1 MADGQIL
8 IDTRIRTD
16 EVKQDTANLKNQLE
30 SLAESASASAKKI
43 DRSFDSLT
51 IDDAAEGL
59 GDSFE
64 QEARK
69 IDPIPEEIERDFEGM
84 GLENAADGL
93 ADGFEEEAEKIEDI
107 PDKIEESFEDIDL
120 DNTADGLAESF
131 DEAWD
136 DVRRSSSR
144 GADHVKDELDD
155 IGDEAS
161 SVGDKIKSKLKDAFD
176 NISGSLGEGFAGGL
190 FAGISEGLTEFALDA
205 VEDIAGE
212 LVEFGK
218 QSIEL
223 ASNLQEVQNVVDVTF
238 GSMSDAVNDFA
249 KDALK
254 TAGLSET
261 MAKQYVGTF
270 GAMAKSFG
278 FTEAEAYKMST
289 ALTQLAGDIASFYN
303 ISQDDAYSKLTAVF
317 TGETEALKQLG
328 VVMTETALN
337 AYAMEKGL
345 GKTTQ
350 QMSEQEKAALRYQFV
365 LDKLSDASGDFVRT
379 QDSWANQ
386 TKILSEQWNRFSAEV
401 GEGLIS
407 MLTPGITYLTGTF
420 MPALINLG
428 KGFGA
433 VGKAIG
439 AVFEIIMVPAKAI
452 GPLITYLWDV
462 LGNMYEMIGDA
473 YDWLREKIA
482 DAFSTEPMENM
493 KSKLVETATEMWLQT
508 GNMNDAL
515 GDTEAQMEEVS
526 AASYNALDLLQGIP
540 LKEAAISAATSE
552 VAASVALLREEYDAA
567 RVAALDSINS
577 QIGLF
582 DALNVESK
590 MSATEAVANWGSQ
603 VEALK
608 NYQSNL
614 QRAVQLGFATELL
627 AQLSDGSTE
636 SMAMLN
642 ELVNSTE
649 VNVQEINAAFEEV
662 QQAKETVA
670 STMAAIQTDTIAK
683 LEELAGETANKWG
696 EMAGD
701 VGSAISEM
709 QAYINSLQGKDVY
722 VNVITRQLDGPGVNR
737 GGSSG
742 SSSGGA
748 VDFNSVYSTRSIP
761 YLASGAVIP
770 PNAPF
775 TAVLGDQRNGT
786 NLEAPEGLIRS
797 IFREELADMIGGMSA
812 GFDATVAELQA
823 TRAAIED
830 IQIGDTTIGRAA
842 ARYDRRQNLIR
853 GGSTG

>member
-8 IDTRIRTD
+8 IDTKIRTD
-16 EVKQDTANLKNQLE
+16 EAKQETQNLKSQLE
-30 SLAESASASAKKI
+30 RLAESASASAKKI
-43 DRSFDSLT
+43 DRSFSD
-51 IDDAAEGL
+51 IDLEDTADGL
-59 GDSFE
+59 GDSFKK
-64 QEARK
+64 EAKEVDK
-69 IDPIPEEIERDFEGM
+69 IPDEIESGFDNIN
-84 GLENAADGL
+84 LEDAADGL
-93 ADGFEEEAEKIEDI
+93 SEGFEDEADKVRDI
-107 PDKIEESFEDIDL
+107 PEEIEESFEDIDL
-120 DNTADGLAESF
+120 DNAADGLAESF
-131 DEAWD
+131 DDAWD

-161 SVGDKIKSKLKDAFD
+161 GVGKLIKSKLKDAFD
-176 NISGSLGEGFAGGL
+176 SISGGFGEGFADGI
-190 FAGISEGLTEFALDA
+190 FAGMSSELADVALE
-205 VEDIAGE
+205 VLEDLVGE

-238 GSMSDAVNDFA
+238 GSMSDAVNKFA
-249 KDALK
+249 KDALM

-261 MAKQYVGTF
+261 MAKQFTGTF

-278 FTEAEAYKMST
+278 FTQSEALEMST
-289 ALTQLAGDIASFYN
+289 TLTQLAGDIASFYN
-303 ISQDDAYSKLTAVF
+303 ISHEEAFTKLQAVF
-317 TGETEALKQLG
+317 TGETEALKELG

-337 AYAMEKGL
+337 AYALEKGI

-365 LDKLSDASGDFVRT
+365 LDKLSDASGDFART
-379 QDSWANQ
+379 QGEWANQ
-386 TKILSEQWNRFSAEV
+386 TKMLSEQWKNFSTEV
-401 GEGLIS
+401 GKGLIS
-407 MLTPGITYLTGTF
+407 MFEPGVQFLNSSV
-420 MPALINLG
+420 MPALTNIGKVIGALG
-428 KGFGA
+428 K
-433 VGKAIG
+433 
-439 AVFEIIMVPAKAI
+439 
-452 GPLITYLWDV
+452 
-462 LGNMYEMIGDA
+462 MIGTSIKAVLVPLELMGTIITWVADKFGWFA
-473 YDWLREKIA
+473 DIVGVGFDWIASGLDWILEKIRKMNAELNKTPEEFEKIFDAGAAAAEMAMGLGQAA
-482 DAFSTEPMENM
+482 DSVT
-493 KSKLVETATEMWLQT
+493 
-508 GNMNDAL
+508 
-515 GDTEAQMEEVS
+515 
-526 AASYNALDLLQGIP
+526 
-540 LKEAAISAATSE
+540 
-552 VAASVALLREEYDAA
+552 ASVALLREEYDAA
-567 RVAALDSINS
+567 RLAALDSINS

-636 SMAMLN
+636 SMAMLD

-662 QQAKETVA
+662 QKAKETVA
-670 STMAAIQTDTIAK
+670 STMAAIQEDTIAK
-683 LEELAGETANKWG
+683 LEDLAGEVSSHWG
-696 EMAGD
+696 EMAST
-701 VGSAISEM
+701 VRESISEM
-709 QAYINSLQGKDVY
+709 QAYINDLQGKDVY

-737 GGSSG
+737 GSGSSG
-742 SSSGGA
+742 GSGGA
-748 VDFNSVYSTRSIP
+748 VDFNSYAMPRNIP

-775 TAVLGDQRNGT
+775 TAVLGDQKHGVNV
-786 NLEAPEGLIRS
+786 EAPLATIQEAVAQVLG
-797 IFREELADMIGGMSA
+797 ELAPSTQA
-812 GFDATVAELQA
+812 GFEAVIERQNAIL
-823 TRAAIED
+823 AAIED

>member
-16 EVKQDTANLKNQLE
+16 EVKQDTANLKKQLE
-30 SLAESASASAKKI
+30 SLADSASASAKKI

-59 GDSFE
+59 GESFE
-64 QEARK
+64 KEARK
-69 IDPIPEEIERDFEGM
+69 IEPIPEEIERDFEGIN
-84 GLENAADGL
+84 LKDTADGL
-93 ADGFEEEAEKIEDI
+93 ADGFKEEAEKIEDI
-107 PDKIEESFEDIDL
+107 PDKIEESFEDMDL
-120 DNTADGLAESF
+120 TDSADDLAESF

-161 SVGDKIKSKLKDAFD
+161 SVGNKIKSKLKDAFD
-176 NISGSLGEGFAGGL
+176 NISGGLGESFAGGL
-190 FAGISEGLTEFALDA
+190 FAGISEGLAEFALEA
-205 VEDIAGE
+205 LEDIARE

-261 MAKQYVGTF
+261 MAKQFTGTF

-278 FTEAEAYKMST
+278 FTQSEALEMST
-289 ALTQLAGDIASFYN
+289 TLTQLAGDIASFYN
-303 ISQDDAYSKLTAVF
+303 ISQDEAFTKLQAVF
-317 TGETEALKQLG
+317 TGETEALKELG
-328 VVMTETALN
+328 IVMTETALN
-337 AYAMEKGL
+337 AYAMEKGIK
-345 GKTTQ
+345 KTTQ

-365 LDKLSDASGDFVRT
+365 LDKLSDASGDFART
-379 QDSWANQ
+379 QGEWANQ
-386 TKILSEQWNRFSAEV
+386 TRLLAGQWEQFSTEV

-407 MLTPGITYLTGTF
+407 MFEPGVQFLNSTLMPVLTNVGKVIGTIGKIIGTVLDVLLVPLELLGPLLTLVADGIGWFADTVGVGLDWIRDKINEAFNREPIDGVNEALGGTVEALNGTF
-420 MPALINLG
+420 DA
-428 KGFGA
+428 GA
-433 VGKAIG
+433 
-439 AVFEIIMVPAKAI
+439 
-452 GPLITYLWDV
+452 
-462 LGNMYEMIGDA
+462 
-473 YDWLREKIA
+473 
-482 DAFSTEPMENM
+482 
-493 KSKLVETATEMWLQT
+493 
-508 GNMNDAL
+508 
-515 GDTEAQMEEVS
+515 
-526 AASYNALDLLQGIP
+526 AASEMAQG
-540 LKEAAISAATSE
+540 LSQAADSVT
-552 VAASVALLREEYDAA
+552 ASVALLREEYDAA
-567 RVAALDSINS
+567 RVAALDSLNS

-582 DALNVESK
+582 DALKVESK

-627 AQLSDGSTE
+627 AQLSDGSVE
-636 SMAMLN
+636 SMAMLD

-662 QQAKETVA
+662 RRAKETVA
-670 STMAAIQTDTIAK
+670 STMGAIQEDTIAK
-683 LEELAGETANKWG
+683 LEELAGETASKWG

-709 QAYINSLQGKDVY
+709 QAYINGLQGKDVY
-722 VNVITRQLDGPGVNR
+722 VNVITRQLDGPGAKK
-737 GGSSG
+737 GSSSSSG
-742 SSSGGA
+742 SSGA
-748 VDFNSVYSTRSIP
+748 VDFNSVYSARSIP

-775 TAVLGDQRNGT
+775 AAVLGDQRNGT
-786 NLEAPEGLIRS
+786 NLEAPEGLIRD
-797 IFREELADMIGGMSA
+797 IFREELADVLGGNLA
-812 GFDATVAELQA
+812 GFESVVAELQA

>member
-8 IDTRIRTD
+8 IDTKIRTD
-16 EVKQDTANLKNQLE
+16 EAKQETQNLKSQLE
-30 SLAESASASAKKI
+30 KLAESASASAKKI
-43 DRSFDSLT
+43 DRSFSDIELEDT
-51 IDDAAEGL
+51 ADGL
-59 GDSFE
+59 GDSFKK
-64 QEARK
+64 EAKEVDK
-69 IDPIPEEIERDFEGM
+69 IPDEIESGFDKIN
-84 GLENAADGL
+84 LEDAADGL
-93 ADGFEEEAEKIEDI
+93 SEGFEDEADKVRDI
-107 PDKIEESFEDIDL
+107 PEEIEESFEDIDL
-120 DNTADGLAESF
+120 DNSADGLAESF
-131 DEAWD
+131 DDAWD

-161 SVGDKIKSKLKDAFD
+161 SVGDKIKSKLKGAFD

-190 FAGISEGLTEFALDA
+190 FAGISGGLAGASFEVL
-205 VEDIAGE
+205 EDLARE

-261 MAKQYVGTF
+261 MAKQFTGTF

-278 FTEAEAYKMST
+278 FTRAEALEMST
-289 ALTQLAGDIASFYN
+289 TLTQLAGDIASFYN
-303 ISQDDAYSKLTAVF
+303 ISQDEAFTKLQAVF
-317 TGETEALKQLG
+317 TGETEALKALG

-337 AYAMEKGL
+337 AYALEKGI

-365 LDKLSDASGDFVRT
+365 LEKLSDASGDFSRT
-379 QDSWANQ
+379 QGEWANQ
-386 TKILSEQWNRFSAEV
+386 TRLLAGQWEQFSTEI

-407 MLTPGITYLTGTF
+407 MFEPVVQFLNSSVMPVLTNIGKVIGTIGKIIGTALDVLFVPRELLGPLLTFVADGIGWFAETAGVGLDWIRDKINEAFNREPIDGVNEALGGTVEALNGTF
-420 MPALINLG
+420 DA
-428 KGFGA
+428 GA
-433 VGKAIG
+433 A
-439 AVFEIIMVPAKAI
+439 
-452 GPLITYLWDV
+452 
-462 LGNMYEMIGDA
+462 
-473 YDWLREKIA
+473 
-482 DAFSTEPMENM
+482 
-493 KSKLVETATEMWLQT
+493 ATEM
-508 GNMNDAL
+508 
-515 GDTEAQMEEVS
+515 AQGLS
-526 AASYNALDLLQGIP
+526 QAADSV
-540 LKEAAISAATSE
+540 T
-552 VAASVALLREEYDAA
+552 ASVALLREEYDAA
-567 RVAALDSINS
+567 RLAALDSINS

-636 SMAMLN
+636 SMAMLD

-662 QQAKETVA
+662 QKAKETVA
-670 STMAAIQTDTIAK
+670 STMAAIQEDTIAK
-683 LEELAGETANKWG
+683 LEDLAGEVSSHWG
-696 EMAGD
+696 DMAST
-701 VGSAISEM
+701 VGESISEM
-709 QAYINSLQGKDVY
+709 QAYINDLQGKDVY
-722 VNVITRQLDGPGVNR
+722 VNVITRQLDGPGANR
-737 GGSSG
+737 GSGSSG
-742 SSSGGA
+742 GSGGA
-748 VDFNSVYSTRSIP
+748 VDFNSYAMPRNIP

-775 TAVLGDQRNGT
+775 AAVLGDQRNGT
-786 NLEAPEGLIRS
+786 NLEAPEGLIRD
-797 IFREELADMIGGMSA
+797 IFRSELADMINGMIE